1 MSPSQ
6 VVAQALGLA
15 LTIGFAVA
23 VCVQVL
29 GPKVLVHL
37 AGEKSK
43 EVTYNTLVIVV
54 SSSKQYVAPV
64 RNVTYFLAGTSRA
77 VVALSCQRLGEGRG
91 RTEWRHGMSSVVRMI
106 HDI

>member
-43 EVTYNTLVIVV
+43 EVTYNTLSIVV

-64 RNVTYFLAGTSRA
+64 RNVTYFLAGTNRAA
-77 VVALSCQRLGEGRG
+77 VVLSCQEARLRTWGNRMEAWDVVG
-91 RTEWRHGMSSVVRMI
+91 RTY
-106 HDI
+106 DT